1 MKVMDPTST
10 IFRDVPATGDPVV
23 GDIAS
28 PDLTAASVDA
38 VELPPLLP
46 PVRRLLKRRWL
57 DHYKRLL
64 LLVAVVNLTILVL
77 SLSRWD
83 WWTGDGVALNS
94 VSRMVLVN
102 LSVAVLIRQQ
112 YVINMLF
119 RIATW
124 APTSWPLRLRWPLGK
139 VYHFGGLH
147 SGGATAATL
156 WFTAFV
162 GGLFYHAINGLG
174 GVSSALVAVTIVQ
187 LAILVAMVF
196 MALPHMRMR
205 HHDQFELVHRF
216 GGWTVLALFWVQTV
230 LIASAQSDVGLL
242 SALPRSEGFWVLIL
256 LTFSI
261 GLPWLRLKKVNVDLV
276 RPSSHVLLARFDHG
290 VTPFAGSS
298 TAVSR
303 NPLVEWHS
311 FANVPAPGEE
321 GFRLTISRAGDWTG
335 QLIDDLPEKLWVKGI
350 PTAGVGNV
358 DKIFKRVVWVATG
371 SGIGPTL
378 PHLLS
383 LETPALLVWATR
395 SPRETYGDGLVDE
408 ILKVQ
413 PDAIVWDTV
422 EKGKPDMVKLAY
434 KAVKDFD
441 AEAVIVIANQKLT
454 RLVVEGMEVRGIPA
468 YGAIWDS

>member
-1 MKVMDPTST
+1 MDRTST
-10 IFRDVPATGDPVV
+10 TLPSALAAGDPAA
-23 GDIAS
+23 GDTDS
-28 PDLTAASVDA
+28 SDLTTASIDA
-38 VELPPLLP
+38 VDLPPLLP
-46 PVRRLLKRRWL
+46 PVRRLLKKRWL

-64 LLVAVVNLTILVL
+64 ILVAGANLAILVL

-83 WWTGDGVALNS
+83 WWTRDGVALNS

-102 LSVAVLIRQQ
+102 LSVAVLMRQQ

-124 APTSWPLRLRWPLGK
+124 APTSWPLRVRWPLGK

-156 WFTAFV
+156 WFAAFV
-162 GGLFYHAINGLG
+162 GGLFYHAINDLG
-174 GVSSALVAVTIVQ
+174 GVTSALVAVTIVQ
-187 LAILVAMVF
+187 LAILVVMVV

-216 GGWTVLALFWVQTV
+216 GGWTVLALFWVQTA
-230 LIASAQSDVGLL
+230 LFASAQSDAALL
-242 SALPRSEGFWVLIL
+242 PALARSEGFWVLTL
-256 LTFSI
+256 LTLSI
-261 GLPWLRLKKVNVDLV
+261 GLPWLRLKKVDVDLV
-276 RPSSHVLLARFDHG
+276 RPSSHVVLASFDHG

-298 TAVSR
+298 TTVSR
-303 NPLVEWHS
+303 KPLVEWHS
-311 FANVPAPGEE
+311 FANVPAPGEA
-321 GFRLTISRAGDWTG
+321 GFRLTISRAGDWTA
-335 QLIDDLPEKLWVKGI
+335 QLINDLPEKLWVKGI

-358 DKIFKRVVWVATG
+358 DKLFKRVVWVATG

-395 SPRETYGDGLVDE
+395 TPRETYGDGLVDE
-408 ILKVQ
+408 VLNVQ
-413 PDAIVWDTV
+413 PNAIIWDTTA
-422 EKGKPDMVKLAY
+422 KGKPDMVKLAY

-454 RLVVEGMEVRGIPA
+454 RLVVEGLEVRGIPA